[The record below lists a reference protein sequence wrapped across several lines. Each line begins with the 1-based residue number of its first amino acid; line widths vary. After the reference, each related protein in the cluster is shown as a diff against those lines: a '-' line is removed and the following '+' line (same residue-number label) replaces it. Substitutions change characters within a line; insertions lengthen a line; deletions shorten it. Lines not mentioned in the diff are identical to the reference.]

1 VTQGTIGLV
10 QNPINSVNWRRHRSG
25 CPHYRVRW
33 LPENDFFGGEPM
45 YQVFC
50 GKDTPPTSFEEQE
63 KCLAS
68 KTTCWRIAEARAGAR
83 RTDGAADVPL
93 DSIKRRTP
101 A

>member
-1 VTQGTIGLV
+1 VTQGTLGLV
-10 QNPINSVNWRRHRSG
+10 QDPITSVNWRRHRSG
-25 CPHYRVRW
+25 CPHYRIRW
-33 LPENDFFGGEPM
+33 LPENDFFRGEPM

-68 KTTCWRIAEARAGAR
+68 KTICWRIAEAR
-83 RTDGAADVPL
+83 RTEGAADIPL
-93 DSIKRRTP
+93 DSVKRRKP

>member
-1 VTQGTIGLV
+1 MTQGTLGLV
-10 QNPINSVNWRRHRSG
+10 QDPITSVNWRRHRSG
-25 CPHYRVRW
+25 CPHYRIRW
-33 LPENDFFGGEPM
+33 LPENDFFRGEPM

-68 KTTCWRIAEARAGAR
+68 KTICWRIAEAR
-83 RTDGAADVPL
+83 RTEGAADIPL
-93 DSIKRRTP
+93 DSVKRRKP

>member
-10 QNPINSVNWRRHRSG
+10 QNPITSVNWRRHRSG
-25 CPHYRVRW
+25 CPHYRIRW
-33 LPENDFFGGEPM
+33 FPENDFRRGEPM

-68 KTTCWRIAEARAGAR
+68 KTTCWRIAEARRNGS
-83 RTDGAADVPL
+83 ADIPL
-93 DSIKRRTP
+93 ESIKRRKP